1 MRFSL
6 PSLHDALAP
15 VLKAAAFTVAVG
27 VSPALA
33 QDEPLKTVDI
43 GVVQD
48 SEISVVQRLLY
59 PKAKRTELGFHLGW
73 MPFDAYTTTPMGAI
87 TFGGHT
93 SETFAWEL
101 GAGGGYGLKNATMKK
116 LEGPAYAV
124 SPDAYRYLAS
134 LWGGVQWSP
143 IYAKMNWMGRK
154 VVHHDVYGTATAGAT
169 MEQAILPDNS
179 MAFAPT
185 IGLGV
190 GMRFFLSDRTTV
202 RIQLKDDILAEYRS
216 KTADTQGLFI
226 KQNAAITAGITLL
239 GKRK

>member
-1 MRFSL
+1 MRL
-6 PSLHDALAP
+6 ALTALA
-15 VLKAAAFTVAVG
+15 AALALGTA
-27 VSPALA
+27 SAPAHA
-33 QDEPLKTVDI
+33 QDEELKTVDI

-48 SEISVVQRLLY
+48 SEVSVVQRLLY
-59 PKAKRTELGFHLGW
+59 PKSKRSELGFHLGW
-73 MPFDAYTTTPMGAI
+73 MPFDAFTTTPMGAI
-87 TFGGHT
+87 TFGGHM
-93 SETFAWEL
+93 SETLGWEI
-101 GAGGGYGLKNATMKK
+101 GAGGGYGLKNATMRK

-134 LWGGVQWSP
+134 AWGGVQWAP

-169 MEQAILPDNS
+169 MEQAILPDATL
-179 MAFAPT
+179 AFAPT

-190 GMRFFLSDRTTV
+190 GMRFFVSDRATV
-202 RIQLKDDILAEYRS
+202 RIQLKDDVLAEFRA
-216 KTADTQGLFI
+216 KTAETQGLFI